1 MAEGPSGGGAGSG
14 ARQIAGAAALLA
26 GSQVLS
32 RLLGV
37 VREAVLAAQVGR
49 GSEADAYLAA
59 FAIPDLL
66 NHFLA
71 GGALTIAFIPLYHRA
86 RQRGGPA
93 AADRLFATV
102 LGTVGVL
109 ALLAT
114 CLAWAFAESL
124 VAWQFPRFD
133 AAQQLHTVRLTRIVL
148 PAQVF
153 FLTGG
158 ILRAVLMAEGRF
170 GAQAVSGLIYNL
182 AIIAGG
188 LLAAPVIGVEGFA
201 WGALLGSIAGPFGVA
216 WLQLRRRGPVRLR
229 VAFAD
234 RDFLA
239 YLALAAPLMI
249 GVTLATVDE
258 WFGRWFGGLG
268 PEGTMATLGYARKLM
283 QTPVAVV
290 GQALGTAA
298 LPTLS
303 RLFSEGRR
311 DALDDLVH
319 RTLTASAG
327 LALLAAA
334 AVLVT
339 ADALVTLVYVRG
351 AFSPSDGVHV
361 AEALRIYT
369 VAIPGFVVQTIAV
382 RVFYARGEMWRPM
395 LLGTG
400 IGLLAVP
407 LYLEAV
413 TRGAPG
419 LAAAACLAITASAVA
434 TLLYARVRFG
444 GPLLV
449 PLLGSLLRS
458 SLVAGTAALLASQV
472 PDQGAGALAA
482 LTTLA
487 LRGLA
492 FAAVA
497 LPLAWW
503 IGDRELR
510 ASLAGLVARLRS

>member
-1 MAEGPSGGGAGSG
+1 
-14 ARQIAGAAALLA
+14 LLA

-49 GSEADAYLAA
+49 GAEADAYLAA

-86 RQRGGPA
+86 REQGGAPA
-93 AADRLFATV
+93 AERLFATV

-114 CLAWAFAESL
+114 GLAWVSAESL

-133 AAQQLHTVRLTRIVL
+133 AAQQAHTVRLTRIVL

-170 GAQAVSGLIYNL
+170 GAQAVSGLLYNL

-188 LLAAPVIGVEGFA
+188 LLVAPVIGVEGFA
-201 WGALLGSIAGPFGVA
+201 WGALLGSIAGPFGVG
-216 WLQLRRRGPVRLR
+216 WLQLRRRGPVRVR

-239 YLALAAPLMI
+239 YLALAAPLMV

-303 RLFSEGRR
+303 RLFAEGQHAR
-311 DALDDLVH
+311 LNDLVH

-327 LALLAAA
+327 LGLLAAA

-351 AFSPSDGVHV
+351 AFSAADGLRV
-361 AEALRIYT
+361 ADALRVYT
-369 VAIPGFVVQTIAV
+369 AAIPGFVIQAIAV
-382 RVFYARGEMWRPM
+382 RAFYARGEMWRPM

-400 IGLLAVP
+400 IGLLAIP
-407 LYLEAV
+407 LYLQAV
-413 TRGAPG
+413 THGAPG
-419 LAAAACLAITASAVA
+419 LAAAASLAIATSAVA
-434 TLLYARVRFG
+434 TLAYARRRFG
-444 GPLLV
+444 GPVLLPLLV
-449 PLLGSLLRS
+449 SVLRS
-458 SLVAGTAALLASQV
+458 TLIAAAAAAVASVV
-472 PDQGAGALAA
+472 PDQGADALGALA
-482 LTTLA
+482 TLA

-492 FAAVA
+492 FSAVA

-503 IGDRELR
+503 IGDPELR
-510 ASLAGLVARLRS
+510 DLFKRLPGSSP